1 MTIFYYKRLTRNP
14 EIRYIPVWVLPDTW
28 RLGRV
33 RDIKFDMNVPNKM
46 LLNAGSSNVNGVI
59 RATLNLF
66 FFFQKDFTRTSTKM
80 PLSKSTKRTKTLRQK
95 YKNTNKGI
103 SDFFPLRLSSCT
115 FFIFAHLQHFVLL
128 VHVKFLQKHLK
139 VN

>member
-1 MTIFYYKRLTRNP
+1 MTIFFYKRLTRNP

-33 RDIKFDMNVPNKM
+33 RDIKFEMNVPNKM

-66 FFFQKDFTRTSTKM
+66 IFLQKDFTRTNTKM
-80 PLSKSTKRTKTLRQK
+80 PLSKSTKGTKTPRQK

-103 SDFFPLRLSSCT
+103 SDFFPLRCA
-115 FFIFAHLQHFVLL
+115 FFILVRLQHFVLL
-128 VHVKFLQKHLK
+128 VHVKFLNKE
-139 VN
+139 V

>member
-66 FFFQKDFTRTSTKM
+66 FFFSKIFNTHKHKDATE
-80 PLSKSTKRTKTLRQK
+80 
-95 YKNTNKGI
+95 
-103 SDFFPLRLSSCT
+103 
-115 FFIFAHLQHFVLL
+115 
-128 VHVKFLQKHLK
+128 QKHETHKDTQAK
-139 VN
+139 VQKHK